1 MTNTATVL
9 LAMFFFLAP
18 LIYKKWKG
26 ERIELADLGNC
37 AMAAMGLPNL
47 FTCLYYLV
55 VNPQEALKMAELPQ
69 YLTIGVLTILFLTW
83 ASIVDVFTK
92 PRTQ

>member
-18 LIYKKWKG
+18 LIYKKWQG
-26 ERIELADLGNC
+26 ERIELADLGKC
-37 AMAAMGLPNL
+37 AIPAMGLPNL
-47 FTCLYYLV
+47 FICLYYLV
-55 VNPQEALKMAELPQ
+55 VNPTEALKMAELPQ

-83 ASIVDVFTK
+83 VSIAEVFTR
-92 PRTQ
+92 PRNP